1 MAKKMESWVK
11 QLKDVAKKKAY
22 TGGALRHFAQSQ
34 NTVGYIFV
42 LPNIL
47 VFIAFS
53 LIPMFTA
60 IIYSMMDFS
69 ITWSKIEWV
78 WFEQYQK
85 VFADWRFWNAMGNTA
100 VYSVVNVVGT
110 MFVALMMA
118 NLIKEKKAINVVFRS
133 AYFLPVL
140 CSMTIVALVWKF
152 LLDAQIGA
160 VSYYLRQIG
169 LKWGLLTDPNQ
180 ALMTVAAVAIWKG
193 FGYQMVIFLAAL
205 QSVPDVYYEAADID
219 GVGRFRKFWN
229 ITIPQIMPT
238 ISFCL
243 VTSIIGSFQVFDS
256 VYIMTS
262 GGPLYRTETVV
273 TLIYDFAFV
282 RLKMGYASAMS
293 ICLFIVIVVLSMFSL
308 NRTGKSTDE

>member
-1 MAKKMESWVK
+1 MESWVK
-11 QLKDVAKKKAY
+11 KLKDVAKKPSGNLL
-22 TGGALRHFAQSQ
+22 TRFTQSQ
-34 NTVGYIFV
+34 TTVGYLFV

-47 VFIAFS
+47 VYITFS
-53 LIPMFTA
+53 LIPMFCA
-60 IIYSMMDFS
+60 FVFSMMDFS

-85 VFADWRFWNAMGNTA
+85 VFQDWRFWNAMGNTA
-100 VYSVVNVVGT
+100 LYSVMTVVGT
-110 MFVALMMA
+110 MFVSLFMA

-160 VSYYLRQIG
+160 ISYYLRQIG
-169 LKWGLLTDPNQ
+169 LKWGLLTDPDQ
-180 ALMTVAAVAIWKG
+180 ALIVVAVVAIWKG

-205 QSVPDVYYEAADID
+205 QSVPEVYYEAADID

-229 ITIPQIMPT
+229 ITVPQIMPT
-238 ISFCL
+238 ISFTL
-243 VTSIIGSFQVFDS
+243 ITSIIGSFQVFDS
-256 VYIMTS
+256 VYIMTN

-282 RLKMGYASAMS
+282 RLKMGYAAAMS
-293 ICLFIVIVVLSMFSL
+293 IVLFIVIVILSMISL
-308 NRTGKSTDE
+308 NRTGKATDE